1 MRQLALAAVF
11 ILAPAA
17 LLAAEPAAAP
27 APAPAAAE
35 VSYFCYWTDAAH
47 KQMGTTSLFAAKLA
61 DDGQVSDLFLD
72 AMRRDSKIA
81 GRVYDCGYRR
91 DAAQAAADREKI
103 RTAYA
108 QKGFTV
114 EDIAWTPADG

>member
-1 MRQLALAAVF
+1 VRQLALAAVF
-11 ILAPAA
+11 TFAPAA

-27 APAPAAAE
+27 AAAPAE

-47 KQMGTTSLFAAKLA
+47 KQMGTTALFTAKLA
-61 DDGQVSDLFLD
+61 EEERVSAAFVD
-72 AMRRDSKIA
+72 AMLRDAKIS

-103 RTAYA
+103 RSAYA
-108 QKGFTV
+108 EKGFKV
-114 EDIAWTPADG
+114 EDIAWTLADG